1 MEAVPQETV
10 EKLMG
15 NVPAQKEL
23 EGIRILASSPGSV
36 RYEIDVPDNVLNYH
50 GCIHG
55 GFVSTMLEI
64 AAGMA
69 TYAYGESNVAVSCAT
84 NFVRAV
90 RPQRLTVSAD
100 TSHKGRS
107 TSVAH
112 CAIVDERGRARGRVH
127 VHDVLP
133 GAARELAHPA
143 PSVSVFRLKPPRPC
157 ASFAIMKDDLK
168 KMAKKRV

>member
-23 EGIRILASSPGSV
+23 EGIRILASTPGSV

-69 TYAYGESNVAVSCAT
+69 TYLRREITVVSCAT
-84 NFVRAV
+84 NFVRAIAAW
-90 RPQRLTVSAD
+90 RLTVSD
-100 TSHKGRS
+100 NCGCQGRS

-112 CAIVDERGRARGRVH
+112 CAIVDERGRLVAESTFTMFFLGP
-127 VHDVLP
+127 L
-133 GAARELAHPA
+133 E
-143 PSVSVFRLKPPRPC
+143 S
-157 ASFAIMKDDLK
+157 
-168 KMAKKRV
+168 

>member
-23 EGIRILASSPGSV
+23 EGIRILASSPGN
-36 RYEIDVPDNVLNYH
+36 VPDNVLNYH

-112 CAIVDERGRARGRVH
+112 CAIVDERGRLVAESTFTMFFLGP
-127 VHDVLP
+127 L
-133 GAARELAHPA
+133 E
-143 PSVSVFRLKPPRPC
+143 S
-157 ASFAIMKDDLK
+157 
-168 KMAKKRV
+168 

>member
-100 TSHKGRS
+100 K
-107 TSVAH
+107 
-112 CAIVDERGRARGRVH
+112 IGRASCRERVSSP
-127 VHDVLP
+127 V
-133 GAARELAHPA
+133 
-143 PSVSVFRLKPPRPC
+143 
-157 ASFAIMKDDLK
+157 
-168 KMAKKRV
+168 

>member
-100 TSHKGRS
+100 TPSSTSAAGSWPSPRSRCSSWGRS
-107 TSVAH
+107 RASAS
-112 CAIVDERGRARGRVH
+112 CAERLR
-127 VHDVLP
+127 P
-133 GAARELAHPA
+133 PA
-143 PSVSVFRLKPPRPC
+143 EAP
-157 ASFAIMKDDLK
+157 
-168 KMAKKRV
+168 

>member
-90 RPQRLTVSAD
+90 RPQRLIVSAD
-100 TSHKGRS
+100 TSHKGRRSS
-107 TSVAH
+107 TSAAGSWPSPRSRCSSWGRSRASAS
-112 CAIVDERGRARGRVH
+112 CAERLR
-127 VHDVLP
+127 P
-133 GAARELAHPA
+133 PA
-143 PSVSVFRLKPPRPC
+143 EAP
-157 ASFAIMKDDLK
+157 
-168 KMAKKRV
+168 

>member
-69 TYAYGESNVAVSCAT
+69 TYASCAT

-112 CAIVDERGRARGRVH
+112 CAIVDERGRLVAESTFTMFFLGP
-127 VHDVLP
+127 L
-133 GAARELAHPA
+133 E
-143 PSVSVFRLKPPRPC
+143 S
-157 ASFAIMKDDLK
+157 
-168 KMAKKRV
+168 

>member
-36 RYEIDVPDNVLNYH
+36 RY

-112 CAIVDERGRARGRVH
+112 CAIVDERGRLVAESTFTMFFLGP
-127 VHDVLP
+127 L
-133 GAARELAHPA
+133 E
-143 PSVSVFRLKPPRPC
+143 S
-157 ASFAIMKDDLK
+157 
-168 KMAKKRV
+168 

>member
-69 TYAYGESNVAVSCAT
+69 TWPSPARRTSSAPYA
-84 NFVRAV
+84 R
-90 RPQRLTVSAD
+90 SA
-100 TSHKGRS
+100 S
-107 TSVAH
+107 
-112 CAIVDERGRARGRVH
+112 
-127 VHDVLP
+127 P
-133 GAARELAHPA
+133 
-143 PSVSVFRLKPPRPC
+143 
-157 ASFAIMKDDLK
+157 
-168 KMAKKRV
+168 